1 MTTDN
6 IFKLIKKRVSELD
19 RKKLIVFL
27 GLAGML
33 LILLSELMPKNDKS
47 ESKPEMQSEDIL
59 TDDYKEGLENELA
72 DIISNIDGTGE
83 TKVMLTLDGTTE
95 YVYAEEQDTS
105 SDNNEASKRE
115 SFKNKIVITESG
127 GDKKALI
134 KKIIR
139 PQVTGVLI
147 ACAGGDDIH
156 IKEKI
161 IGAVSAV
168 LAIPAGRVCVEK
180 LKV

>member
-1 MTTDN
+1 MAMDN
-6 IFKLIKKRVSELD
+6 IFNAVKKRISQLD
-19 RKKLIVFL
+19 RKKLIVFV

-33 LILLSELMPKNDKS
+33 LILLSELMPKNDKN
-47 ESKPEMQSEDIL
+47 ESKPEMQSEDII

-83 TKVMLTLDGTTE
+83 TKIMLTLDGTTE

-105 SDNNEASKRE
+105 SDNNEGSKRE

-127 GDKKALI
+127 GDRKALI

-139 PQVTGVLI
+139 PQVTGCLS
-147 ACAGGDDIH
+147 
-156 IKEKI
+156 
-161 IGAVSAV
+161 SAQEV
-168 LAIPAGRVCVEK
+168 TIYI
-180 LKV
+180 